1 MHFKFIITIILFN
14 ILCAQSLLNRAVGSE
29 LLFGSSKSYA
39 MGLTHSINAN
49 NSSIIRYNPSLLMLA
64 TENNKLLTDF
74 QINSIFIQERRSIIV
89 KDYFGDFLTFADY
102 VNNNNSVFSIL
113 FKKNRHIQN

>member
-1 MHFKFIITIILFN
+1 MHFKFIVTIIIFN

-49 NSSIIRYNPSLLMLA
+49 NSAIIRYNPSLLKLA
-64 TENNKLLTDF
+64 TNNNKLLTDF
-74 QINSIFIQERRSIIV
+74 QMNSILLKKARNTAHTYHLI
-89 KDYFGDFLTFADY
+89 FGKL
-102 VNNNNSVFSIL
+102 
-113 FKKNRHIQN
+113 